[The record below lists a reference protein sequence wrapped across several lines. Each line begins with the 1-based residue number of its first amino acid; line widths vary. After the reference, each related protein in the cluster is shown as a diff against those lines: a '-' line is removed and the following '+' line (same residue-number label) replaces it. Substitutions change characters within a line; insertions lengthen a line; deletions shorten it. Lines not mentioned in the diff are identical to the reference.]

1 MQFGVR
7 AGALNS
13 VRRLPAIA
21 LAFVMVASIGVVPVQ
36 AAATAVVGT
45 SALNWAHLANAFG
58 DRAQPITDLGLT
70 KAMIPLGLNA
80 RGPVEMVVSLEG
92 NSLAA
97 EQQSR
102 IDNGRAAL
110 DAAGQKSF
118 VASLRQSQ
126 AAVKAGLLAAGVQ
139 ILHEYRIVFN
149 GFDVMADRA
158 TLIRALS
165 IPGVARLVPVQSASP
180 SLDNSV
186 PFILGGESYADLGA
200 DGTGMRIA
208 IIDTGIDY
216 THADLGGSGN
226 PADYAAND
234 PTVIEPGTFP
244 TAKVIGGTD
253 LVTVVVAS
261 AGNSGNHPYFA
272 GSPAVA
278 SDAISVA
285 AGNDPGVTVQLVAVA
300 GSNGADG
307 DKESLEGALTVPL
320 AVTGTVSGPA
330 VQLGAVGSPDARACS
345 ALPAGSLTGKI
356 PLIERGVCT
365 FRTKVLNAQNA
376 GASAVV
382 VYNQIPAADPI
393 VMGGSGAGITIPGV
407 MIGNLDGIA
416 VSGAIGAGT
425 TFTMDPAKT
434 LSIPNRLQ
442 GFTSRGPRFGDSALK
457 PDITAPGG
465 NIFSAL
471 AGSGDDGINLSGTSM
486 ASPHVAGAAA
496 LLRQLHPT
504 WSVQE
509 IKDVLMNTA
518 TDAERGGEVYPVAL
532 MGAGRVRVDVAA
544 DVSSVVVPGSATF
557 GVRESDRTAVKTYSF
572 NLEVRNKGT
581 STKTF
586 SISDAFRTPTEDD
599 GSITLSHPASIS
611 VSAGRAKTFTLS
623 LQIDFRLLPPSD
635 FLEYDG
641 FVTLTQTN
649 GGDVLRVPFH
659 LIPVAR
665 SAAGTTGNED
675 SHFTLRNRG
684 LADSLVDIYQLG
696 VRDPNEDLIHEGK
709 GLPNDPDNWFDIRAT
724 GAHAFDVPGLGRILE
739 FGIAT
744 WGLRSV
750 ANMMITEVWIDANG
764 DGTPDYLV
772 QVADLGLVLSGSF
785 DPTGQMVSAVFEL
798 TSGNGFLEF
807 LVANPR
813 NTAVQT
819 APILLDDLNFLG
831 ATFGAP
837 QIDPSHPTFRYMVD
851 TNDLETGAQDATGSA
866 TFNAIQPAVD
876 ANPNFLALPAGTSA
890 RIDVIGQGSLLVLYY
905 NNVAG
910 SGQSQI
916 VQVGHDG

>member
-1 MQFGVR
+1 
-7 AGALNS
+7 
-13 VRRLPAIA
+13 
-21 LAFVMVASIGVVPVQ
+21 
-36 AAATAVVGT
+36 
-45 SALNWAHLANAFG
+45 
-58 DRAQPITDLGLT
+58 
-70 KAMIPLGLNA
+70 
-80 RGPVEMVVSLEG
+80 
-92 NSLAA
+92 
-97 EQQSR
+97 
-102 IDNGRAAL
+102 
-110 DAAGQKSF
+110 
-118 VASLRQSQ
+118 
-126 AAVKAGLLAAGVQ
+126 
-139 ILHEYRIVFN
+139 
-149 GFDVMADRA
+149 
-158 TLIRALS
+158 
-165 IPGVARLVPVQSASP
+165 
-180 SLDNSV
+180 
-186 PFILGGESYADLGA
+186 
-200 DGTGMRIA
+200 
-208 IIDTGIDY
+208 
-216 THADLGGSGN
+216 
-226 PADYAAND
+226 
-234 PTVIEPGTFP
+234 
-244 TAKVIGGTD
+244 
-253 LVTVVVAS
+253 
-261 AGNSGNHPYFA
+261 
-272 GSPAVA
+272 
-278 SDAISVA
+278 
-285 AGNDPGVTVQLVAVA
+285 
-300 GSNGADG
+300 
-307 DKESLEGALTVPL
+307 
-320 AVTGTVSGPA
+320 
-330 VQLGAVGSPDARACS
+330 
-345 ALPAGSLTGKI
+345 
-356 PLIERGVCT
+356 
-365 FRTKVLNAQNA
+365 
-376 GASAVV
+376 
-382 VYNQIPAADPI
+382 
-393 VMGGSGAGITIPGV
+393 
-407 MIGNLDGIA
+407 
-416 VSGAIGAGT
+416 
-425 TFTMDPAKT
+425 
-434 LSIPNRLQ
+434 
-442 GFTSRGPRFGDSALK
+442 
-457 PDITAPGG
+457 
-465 NIFSAL
+465 
-471 AGSGDDGINLSGTSM
+471 
-486 ASPHVAGAAA
+486 
-496 LLRQLHPT
+496 
-504 WSVQE
+504 E

-557 GVRESDRTAVKTYSF
+557 GVRESDRTAVKAYSF

-659 LIPVAR
+659 VIPVAR

-684 LADSLVDIYQLG
+684 LSDSLVDIYQLG

-798 TSGNGFLEF
+798 T
-807 LVANPR
+807 
-813 NTAVQT
+813 
-819 APILLDDLNFLG
+819 
-831 ATFGAP
+831 
-837 QIDPSHPTFRYMVD
+837 
-851 TNDLETGAQDATGSA
+851 TGSA

-890 RIDVIGQGSLLVLYY
+890 RIDVIGEGSLLVLYY

-916 VQVGHDG
+916 VQVGHGS